1 MYFRSK
7 RRNKKNPRNKVIN
20 KSKGGVKVANVG
32 QECMSPAAQTAEH
45 KARMKELFTIALFKF
60 LKIKVF

>member
-1 MYFRSK
+1 M
-7 RRNKKNPRNKVIN
+7 
-20 KSKGGVKVANVG
+20 ANVG
-32 QECMSPAAQTAEH
+32 QECMIPAAQTAEH